1 MTEGELKNLVAEGE
15 TLSVEFKRDAPIS
28 DSELVEA
35 VVCLANT
42 DGGMLLLGVEDDG
55 VISGLHTSHLP
66 ANPRQLEALIANR
79 TVPGVRVRV
88 ELVTVRDK
96 TVAAVE
102 VTKAERVVQTSDG
115 KALTRL
121 IAGRGEP
128 ECRPM
133 MLSDVASRISY
144 LGDYD
149 YSGQL
154 IPAASWNDLDTVEL
168 ARLRQTVEE
177 NARSDKNLEGLGDE
191 DLAKALELVIPREG
205 RLVPTAAGLLL
216 AGREAAIRAFIPS
229 HEAAFQV
236 LGEDK
241 NVEVNA
247 FYREP
252 LVKLHARMTQL
263 FEARNREEEVYVMG
277 QRIGVPLY
285 PEVAFREALANALT
299 HRDYT
304 KLNAVYVRL
313 DLLPMGLSITS
324 PGGFVEGV
332 TLENLLVTGPRP
344 RNRVLA
350 EAFMRLG
357 IVERTG
363 RGIERIFSA
372 VLGLGRSAPDY
383 SQSDRT
389 SVKVTLPGGD
399 ADLEFVKLLVET
411 RNRTQRPL
419 GWPQL
424 LILRHAADEGEVTT
438 AEVARFTQ
446 SEVAKARN
454 YLEELVELGLLKAK
468 GATSNRSYHLSAS
481 VFKQLGRSTS
491 YIHRRGVDRIQQEQM
506 VLQYLSDFGS
516 VSRDNVLDLLPQLN
530 RNQASYLLKRMTEK
544 GVLEPLGEK
553 RGRTYQ
559 KPSRDNRN
567 HD

>member
-28 DSELVEA
+28 DSDLVEA

-96 TVAAVE
+96 TVATVE

-133 MLSDVASRISY
+133 MLSEVASRLTY
-144 LGDYD
+144 LGDHD
-149 YSGQL
+149 YSAQL
-154 IPAASWNDLDTVEL
+154 IPNARWSDLDVLEL
-168 ARLRQTVEE
+168 ARLRQAVEE
-177 NARSDKNLEGLGDE
+177 NARSDKNLEGLSDE
-191 DLAKALELVIPREG
+191 DLAKALELVVAREG
-205 RLVPTAAGLLL
+205 RLVPTVSGILL
-216 AGREAAIRAFIPS
+216 AGREGAIREFVPS

-236 LGEDK
+236 LGEGA
-241 NVEVNA
+241 NVEFNQ

-252 LVKLHARMTQL
+252 LVRFFFRMIQL
-263 FEARNREEEVYVMG
+263 LEARNREEEVYVMG

-285 PEVAFREALANALT
+285 PMSAFREALANALT

-304 KLNAVYVRL
+304 KLNAVYARL
-313 DLLPMGLSITS
+313 DLYPGSLSITS
-324 PGGFVEGV
+324 PGGFIEGV

-350 EAFMRLG
+350 DAFKRLG
-357 IVERTG
+357 LVERTG
-363 RGIERIFSA
+363 RGIERVFES

-383 SQSDRT
+383 SQSSRT
-389 SVKVTLPGGD
+389 SVKVILPGD
-399 ADLEFVKLLVET
+399 AADLEFVKLIVET

-424 LILRHAADEGEVTT
+424 LILRHAADEGELTT
-438 AEVARFTQ
+438 SEIARFTQ
-446 SEVAKARN
+446 SEPSRTKRL
-454 YLEELVELGLLKAK
+454 LEDLVELGILEAK
-468 GATSNRSYHLSAS
+468 GSTRSRSYHLSAS
-481 VFKQLGRSTS
+481 VYTRLGRGVA
-491 YIHRRGVDRIQQEQM
+491 YVRRRGVDRIQQEQM
-506 VLQYLSDFGS
+506 VLQYLEKFETI
-516 VSRDNVLDLLPQLN
+516 SRQDAQELLPQLN
-530 RNQASYLLKRMTEK
+530 DNQASYLLKRMTQS
-544 GVLEPLGEK
+544 GVLEPIGSK
-553 RGRTYQ
+553 GGRSYR
-559 KPSRDNRN
+559 KSAVKLSES
-567 HD
+567 

>member
-1 MTEGELKNLVAEGE
+1 MTLADLRALILGGESL
-15 TLSVEFKRDAPIS
+15 TTEFKRDAPIG
-28 DSELVEA
+28 DAELSEA

-42 DGGMLLLGVEDDG
+42 DGGSLLLGVDDDG
-55 VISGLHTSHLP
+55 TVSGLHTSHQS
-66 ANPRQLEALIANR
+66 ATARQLEAVVANR
-79 TVPGVRVRV
+79 TVPGVRVSA
-88 ELVTVRDK
+88 EFVTVDAH
-96 TVAAVE
+96 TVAVIE
-102 VTKAERVVQTSDG
+102 VSKADRVVQTSDG

-121 IAGRGEP
+121 IAGQGEP

-133 MLSDVASRISY
+133 MLSDVASRLSY

-149 YSGQL
+149 YSSQL
-154 IPAASWNDLDTVEL
+154 VPAASWSDLDTVEL

-177 NARSDKNLEGLGDE
+177 NVRSDKNLEGLGDE
-191 DLAKALELVIPREG
+191 DLAKALELVVPQG
-205 RLVPTAAGLLL
+205 GKLVPTVAGLLL
-216 AGREAAIRAFIPS
+216 AGREAAVRAFIPS

-241 NVEVNA
+241 NVEFNA

-263 FEARNREEEVYVMG
+263 FEARNREEEIYVLG

-304 KLNAVYVRL
+304 KLHAVYVRL

-383 SQSDRT
+383 SQSDQT
-389 SVKVTLPGGD
+389 SVKVTLPGGN

-446 SEVAKARN
+446 SEIARARG
-454 YLEELVELGLLKAK
+454 YLEELVELGLLRAK
-468 GATSNRSYHLSAS
+468 GTTSNRSYHLSAA
-481 VFKQLGRSTS
+481 VFQQLGRSAS

-506 VLQYLSDFGS
+506 VLQYLDDFGS
-516 VSRDNVLDLLPQLN
+516 ISRDNVLDLLPQLN

-559 KPSRDNRN
+559 KSSQDNRN
-567 HD
+567 SD

>member
-1 MTEGELKNLVAEGE
+1 MTEGELKDLIAEGE
-15 TLSVEFKRDAPIS
+15 TLCVEFKRDAPIS
-28 DSELVEA
+28 NSDLAEA

-42 DGGMLLLGVEDDG
+42 DGGTLLLGVDDDG
-55 VISGLHTSHLP
+55 TVSGLHTHHLP
-66 ANPRQLEALIANR
+66 ANARQLEALVANR
-79 TVPGVRVRV
+79 TVPGARVQV
-88 ELVTVRDK
+88 ELVAVEDK
-96 TVAAVE
+96 TVAVIG
-102 VTKAERVVQTSDG
+102 VMKAERIVQTSDG

-121 IAGRGEP
+121 LVGRGEP

-133 MLSDVASRISY
+133 MLSEVASRLTY
-144 LGDYD
+144 LGDHD

-154 IPAASWNDLDTVEL
+154 IPAASWSDLDTVEL

-191 DLAKALELVIPREG
+191 DLAKALELVVPQG
-205 RLVPTAAGLLL
+205 GKLVPTVAGILL
-216 AGREAAIRAFIPS
+216 AGREAAIRTFIPS

-263 FEARNREEEVYVMG
+263 FEARNHEEEVYVLG

-285 PEVAFREALANALT
+285 PVVAFREALANALT

-389 SVKVTLPGGD
+389 SVKVTLPGGE
-399 ADLEFVKLLVET
+399 ADLGFVKLLVET
-411 RNRTQRPL
+411 RNRTQRAL
-419 GWPQL
+419 SWPHL
-424 LILRHAADEGEVTT
+424 LTLRHVADEGELTARETT
-438 AEVARFTQ
+438 RLIQNNEHVAR
-446 SEVAKARN
+446 SV
-454 YLEELVELGLLKAK
+454 LEELVELGLLEPK
-468 GATSNRSYHLSAS
+468 GPKRDRSYHLSAELYR
-481 VFKQLGRSTS
+481 KLGRPEAYTR
-491 YIHRRGVDRIQQEQM
+491 RRGFSDLQREQM
-506 VLQYLSDFGS
+506 ILTHLQAHDSITRAE
-516 VSRDNVLDLLPQLN
+516 VADLCQLTLK
-530 RNQASYLLKRMTEK
+530 QAEYLLKKLREENK
-544 GVLEPLGEK
+544 IELAQSGRYAFYVLK
-553 RGRTYQ
+553 
-559 KPSRDNRN
+559 
-567 HD
+567 